1 MKRFSIKILL
11 VFFAAILSFEAFA
24 QLKPDVKLRPEED
37 AIFRESL
44 TQFKDKDY
52 HEAYKGFSQL
62 LSIYPSEPVFNFYY
76 GACFVLIDENLQ
88 NARKYL
94 EYAAGKGIY
103 QAKFFI
109 GLSHHNEYEFE
120 KALEFY
126 EEFKNSAKKSEIK
139 EYDLDRYIRIAN
151 NGIELI
157 NYAYNLKVISTK
169 KVNEN
174 NFYYS
179 YNLKDFEGD
188 IIIKTP
194 EFRSKLDSR
203 IKHAD
208 LMYISERHN
217 VLFYSSY
224 GDNTK
229 TGLDIYVSQKI
240 NDKWTPGVK
249 LPAEINT
256 EYNEAFP
263 FLSEDGLT
271 LYFSSKGH
279 NSMGGYDIFK
289 SEFDPKTNTWSQAVN
304 LDFPINTPYDEIMFA
319 VDRFYETAFFSS
331 KRETRPGQI
340 NVYRILYEANP
351 QKRKLENLS
360 QVKKTANL
368 EINPLAITE
377 LYTRQEI
384 RAKNNFDIKP
394 EITSDTI
401 QTKAFDKELALVQ
414 TEELI
419 NNKQSIAFEYKKL
432 ASSSFELTKNKIQQ
446 IKVLNN
452 ELNELKKQQ
461 DTKSNQRRTEIE
473 NLIQNLYQ
481 DIDLLY
487 NLSIF
492 FNDKAIQT
500 TALLQHYKDEL
511 KILDNTQNKD
521 PNFEKRLQDLNQKVN
536 LISSESPY
544 EQYSKKLDDEIK
556 VKQGNL
562 NKYKA
567 ENDALLNLLN
577 DLDERIETKL
587 NLAKNEK
594 DYYLREKYIND
605 VKIHENDK
613 LDLIPK
619 IKQNN
624 VQQEFLN
631 FEIKQINQSK
641 EKIKTIAHEIEE
653 NPIVIENLNIKS
665 IVNDVEII
673 RTAANQNYL
682 KQLSMIQEKIMAD
695 TKYFSPKRD
704 LDAIL
709 HQSSE
714 DTQELLTSFSETAA
728 NEYGIYASEKTNKIF
743 KAAQATD
750 SLKIIVKLKE
760 TEFDNT
766 NEPASRNEILKE
778 LNLLNQEIKKNEQII
793 AQASAPKTSKTDT
806 RKIKINENINATET
820 LSNKPENLNNILDE
834 TKNLLQVYDSLQV
847 DMDVIKIYDP
857 GLSSLQAKIYLS
869 LINDVETKLEVLN
882 SQLIAIIENKE
893 IIASKPDYTTTLSK
907 ISLNNPQIINQ
918 YKNYNPQL
926 KTLAENIKNEIDE
939 ERANQLINQYNN
951 LKSQTFSQFFT
962 TTEDIFSKFEKDY
975 LIIANEIIEKDDK
988 LKNSPEVKQIKAAK
1002 SEYDFVIE
1010 KTRQNNPDNVKLK
1023 YLEEALTKLQS
1034 LMLLIQKNL
1043 SEKVEISKVFNN
1055 NTIEFIS
1062 AISQDITEFSA
1073 LPSFKL
1079 REIFVQV
1086 TNEIKPQS
1094 IQKIITETQD
1104 LRLKSE
1110 NIQTDLQNTQV
1121 NASEEKL
1128 NELIKTNNNIA
1139 ENLKKIKTEIAT
1151 LQYQTITSNKSH
1163 PNVEKLNIRNEI
1175 DDFFALYDKV
1185 FKEGQFYMIDEVII
1199 SGEKVIN
1206 KQNKVL
1212 PVITLINYQAD
1223 KVIELQK
1230 IYEQNNNFINSRQ
1243 TEILAY
1249 KDDLNKQN
1257 QSTNENLIVETNETQ
1272 FSPKDSSEN
1281 NNILLTQT
1289 IIQDT
1294 LVNDSLIISENLI
1307 TDTVNTI
1314 ENTKQIINT
1323 QTQNDTIQ
1331 PEDTVL
1337 TTEILLTENLHV
1349 TNTSHEDTTKITVNT
1364 ENTDINNLT
1373 TDIVKSEPQNVFSD
1387 TSKIQEQNLITENT
1401 DIINKQEINDTISK
1415 ILQTVSISDDSK
1427 ISDLNKSFDQ
1437 INNDIQSLQ
1446 NKREKIENELAK
1458 TNNRK
1463 KQEKLSQELAIV
1475 DRQIVEEIIKLSQC
1489 KINLIVELEKSRTA
1503 TADPLIEKLKTEHS
1517 ELRNSIIYYSNFYSI
1532 DEISEKNERATLL
1545 ENEILNYYFQQSTDT
1560 LIAEQTQ
1567 QIASADST
1575 KNQNPL
1581 EIISIN
1587 YNIEPTKI
1595 KRLDYLETK
1604 ILNYDNQIEDLLT
1617 KNKSLEENAA
1627 YTKTIKEL
1635 KKIQK
1640 QIDKNNKQL
1649 LKTAKSNAK
1658 LKSEYLSLKYD
1669 IYLNYYQHNSSKIT
1683 GDISFV
1689 GDSLKKLSYEDY
1701 LESLALFEVIVTYKG
1716 KSASKQTI
1724 KKFMKAD
1731 SLADNSLK
1739 LLHKSNMIITI
1750 NNEQHPEIVAYQNF
1764 KNKNLNTEILITEPR
1779 ADSLAVNQGTILLET
1794 LTTYDTVSTKISS
1807 EEFDSEIEIDFNAP
1821 DQNATYLIPCENL
1834 CYKIQIGAFYQE
1846 LSKDKLPPIS
1856 PIYIEKVPDSRLLRY
1871 LVGHFLRYQN
1881 AVNSL
1886 PKVRN
1891 LGFNDAFIVAYY
1903 KGKRIPIY
1911 EARQL
1916 EDQTTLIAEN
1926 KNIEQ
1931 QNAEINPENRKLA
1944 TQNLTGE
1951 DNVNLKNTTG
1961 IFYCVQIGV
1970 FRNRVSSERLFN
1982 LHPIMYD
1989 EYRPGLVRHTFGKY
2003 YSLQKAIEDQNKI
2016 RALGIPDA
2024 FVIAYKDGEKID
2036 LNTAARLLALENNLP
2051 QDEILVN
2058 LDVRPQNIPQNPVQ
2072 NQVNQTQPGQ
2082 AAESNQN
2089 LSKPEYYIQIGAFS
2103 KELNTFIVD
2112 NFRKIAGNSQLIS
2125 IKQNNLTIYRIGKF
2139 TKYSDAMNKLTE
2151 VKQSGIKDAFIIA
2164 TIDGRRV
2171 DINTARGRE

>member
-11 VFFAAILSFEAFA
+11 VFFVGILSFKTYA

-88 NARKYL
+88 NARRYL

-217 VLFYSSY
+217 LLFYSSY
-224 GDNTK
+224 GENTK

-256 EYNEAFP
+256 EYDEAYP

-289 SEFDPKTNTWSQAVN
+289 SKFDPKTNTWSQAVN

-351 QKRKLENLS
+351 EKRKLENLS
-360 QVKKTANL
+360 QVKKTATL

-377 LYTRQEI
+377 LNTRQEI

-394 EITSDTI
+394 EVTPDSI
-401 QTKAFDKELALVQ
+401 QTKTFDKELALVQ
-414 TEELI
+414 TKELI
-419 NNKQSIAFEYKKL
+419 NNKQSITFEYKKL
-432 ASSSFELTKNKIQQ
+432 ASTSFELTKNKIQQ
-446 IKVLNN
+446 IRSLNN

-461 DTKSNQRRTEIE
+461 DPKSNQRRIEIE

-481 DIDLLY
+481 EIDLLY

-492 FNDKAIQT
+492 FNDKAVQT
-500 TALLQHYKDEL
+500 AALLEHYKDEL

-536 LISSESPY
+536 LISIESPY

-594 DYYLREKYIND
+594 DYYLREKYLND
-605 VKIHENDK
+605 VKMHENDK

-624 VQQEFLN
+624 VQQEFID

-641 EKIKTIAHEIEE
+641 EKIKTIALEIEV

-665 IVNDVEII
+665 IANDVEII

-714 DTQELLTSFSETAA
+714 DTQELLSSFSETAV
-728 NEYGIYASEKTNKIF
+728 NEYGIYASEKTNQIF
-743 KAAQATD
+743 IAVQTTD

-766 NEPASRNEILKE
+766 NDPTTKNEILKE

-793 AQASAPKTSKTDT
+793 SQASVPKTSKTDT
-806 RKIKINENINATET
+806 RKINQSINATDT
-820 LSNKPENLNNILDE
+820 LSNKLETLNIILAE

-847 DMDVIKIYDP
+847 DLDVIKIYDP
-857 GLSSLQAKIYLS
+857 NLSTPQAKIYLS
-869 LINDVETKLEVLN
+869 LINDVETKLENLN
-882 SQLIAIIENKE
+882 SQLLAIIENKE

-907 ISLNNPQIINQ
+907 IRLNYPQIINQ
-918 YKNYNPQL
+918 YKNYNPEL
-926 KTLAENIKNEIDE
+926 KILAEKIKNELDDE
-939 ERANQLINQYNN
+939 QANQLINQYNK
-951 LKSQTFSQFFT
+951 LKSQTVSQFFA

-975 LIIANEIIEKDDK
+975 LIITNEIIEKDDN
-988 LKNSPEVKQIKAAK
+988 LKNSPQAKQIKAAK
-1002 SEYDFVIE
+1002 SEYDFVFG
-1010 KTRQNNPDNVKLK
+1010 KTKQNNPDNVKLK
-1023 YLEEALTKLQS
+1023 NIEEALSKLQS

-1043 SEKVEISKVFNN
+1043 SEKVEISEIFN

-1062 AISQDITEFSA
+1062 AISQDITDFYD

-1079 REIFVQV
+1079 REMFVQV

-1094 IQKIITETQD
+1094 IQKIITETQN
-1104 LRLKSE
+1104 LSLKSE
-1110 NIQTDLQNTQV
+1110 NIQTELQNTQLS
-1121 NASEEKL
+1121 ASEEKL
-1128 NELIKTNNNIA
+1128 NDLIKTNNDIA
-1139 ENLKKIKTEIAT
+1139 ENLKKIKSEIAT

-1163 PNVEKLNIRNEI
+1163 PNVEKLNIRSEI
-1175 DDFFALYDKV
+1175 DDFFALYNKV
-1185 FKEGQFYMIDEVII
+1185 FKEGQFYLIDEVII

-1212 PVITLINYQAD
+1212 PVITLIDYQPD

-1243 TEILAY
+1243 SEILAY
-1249 KDDLNKQN
+1249 KDDLNKQK
-1257 QSTNENLIVETNETQ
+1257 QTTNENLIVETNEAQ
-1272 FSPKDSSEN
+1272 FSPKDSAEY
-1281 NNILLTQT
+1281 NNIDLSQT

-1294 LVNDSLIISENLI
+1294 LINASLIISENLI
-1307 TDTVNTI
+1307 TNTVNTT
-1314 ENTKQIINT
+1314 ENSEQIFNI
-1323 QTQNDTIQ
+1323 QTQNDIYQ
-1331 PEDTVL
+1331 HGDSVL
-1337 TTEILLTENLHV
+1337 TTEILLTENLQG
-1349 TNTSHEDTTKITVNT
+1349 TNTSHEDYTKIKVNT
-1364 ENTDINNLT
+1364 ENTET
-1373 TDIVKSEPQNVFSD
+1373 QNVFSEI
-1387 TSKIQEQNLITENT
+1387 SKIHEQNLITENT
-1401 DIINKQEINDTISK
+1401 DIKNNQEINDTLSK
-1415 ILQTVSISDDSK
+1415 IIQTESISDDSK
-1427 ISDLNKSFDQ
+1427 ISELNKSFEQ
-1437 INNDIQSLQ
+1437 INNEIQSLQ
-1446 NKREKIENELAK
+1446 NNREKIENELAK
-1458 TNNRK
+1458 TINRK
-1463 KQEKLSQELAIV
+1463 KQEKLSKELAIV
-1475 DRQIVEEIIKLSQC
+1475 DRQIVEEIKKLSHE
-1489 KINLIVELEKSRTA
+1489 KINLIVELEQSRTA
-1503 TADPLIEKLKTEHS
+1503 TFNPHIEKLKTEHS

-1532 DEISEKNERATLL
+1532 DEIAEKNERANML
-1545 ENEILNYYFQQSTDT
+1545 ENDILNYYFQQSQDT
-1560 LIAEQTQ
+1560 LIAKQTHL
-1567 QIASADST
+1567 ATADGSE
-1575 KNQNPL
+1575 NQKPL
-1581 EIISIN
+1581 EIININ
-1587 YNIEPTKI
+1587 YNIDPNKI

-1604 ILNYDNQIEDLLT
+1604 IFNYDNQIKVLLT
-1617 KNKSLEENAA
+1617 KNKSLEENSA
-1627 YTKTIKEL
+1627 YAKTIKEL
-1635 KKIQK
+1635 RKIQK

-1658 LKSEYLSLKYD
+1658 LKSEFLSLKYNL
-1669 IYLNYYQHNSSKIT
+1669 YSSYYQQNSS
-1683 GDISFV
+1683 GVAGNISFV
-1689 GDSLKKLSYEDY
+1689 GDSLKNLSYEDY

-1716 KSASKQTI
+1716 KSANEQTI
-1724 KKFMKAD
+1724 NKFMEAD

-1750 NNEQHPEIVAYQNF
+1750 NNEQHPEIIAYQNL
-1764 KNKNLNTEILITEPR
+1764 KNKNVNTKISITEPT
-1779 ADSLAVNQGTILLET
+1779 AISFEVNQDTIHSVT
-1794 LTTYDTVSTKISS
+1794 LTVQNTVSTKTST
-1807 EEFDSEIEIDFNAP
+1807 EEFTAEIEIDFSAP
-1821 DQNATYLIPCENL
+1821 DRNVNYLIPCENL

-1846 LSKDKLPPIS
+1846 LSNDKLPSIS
-1856 PIYIEKVPDSRLLRY
+1856 PIYIEKAPDSRMLRY

-1881 AVNSL
+1881 AANSL

-1891 LGFNDAFIVAYY
+1891 FDFNDAFIVAYY
-1903 KGKRIPIY
+1903 KGKRIPIF

-1916 EDQTTLIAEN
+1916 EEQIPLIAEN
-1926 KNIEQ
+1926 KNIDQ
-1931 QNAEINPENRKLA
+1931 QNVEINQENRKLEI
-1944 TQNLTGE
+1944 QNLNGNE
-1951 DNVNLKNTTG
+1951 NVDLKNTTG

-1970 FRNRVSSERLFN
+1970 FRNRVSSEKLFN

-2003 YSLQKAIEDQNKI
+2003 KKPSKI
-2016 RALGIPDA
+2016 
-2024 FVIAYKDGEKID
+2024 KI
-2036 LNTAARLLALENNLP
+2036 
-2051 QDEILVN
+2051 
-2058 LDVRPQNIPQNPVQ
+2058 
-2072 NQVNQTQPGQ
+2072 
-2082 AAESNQN
+2082 
-2089 LSKPEYYIQIGAFS
+2089 KF
-2103 KELNTFIVD
+2103 EL
-2112 NFRKIAGNSQLIS
+2112 
-2125 IKQNNLTIYRIGKF
+2125 
-2139 TKYSDAMNKLTE
+2139 
-2151 VKQSGIKDAFIIA
+2151 
-2164 TIDGRRV
+2164 
-2171 DINTARGRE
+2171 